1 MERVDYAYESERE
14 VMEVKVHAH
23 KWKCSD
29 IPAVFYCKCGSERF
43 YNRDKQEYIIEGEG
57 EGK

>member
-1 MERVDYAYESERE
+1 
-14 VMEVKVHAH
+14 MEVKVHAH

-43 YNRDKQEYIIEGEG
+43 YNRDKQEYIREGEG
-57 EGK
+57 EGMK